1 MRVFID
7 LVCHF
12 EEQTPAVCPAH
23 LSKITALSPEC
34 EAVAEGSDS
43 GRQLTPGRKS
53 EAKHGV
59 RQEAGSTG
67 GQWVFAPV
75 LVTSLEALFA

>member
-7 LVCHF
+7 LACHL

-34 EAVAEGSDS
+34 EAVGDGDGGEGDF
-43 GRQLTPGRKS
+43 GRQLPPGRRS

-59 RQEAGSTG
+59 QQEAGNTG
-67 GQWVFAPV
+67 A
-75 LVTSLEALFA
+75 LVGILHWSW